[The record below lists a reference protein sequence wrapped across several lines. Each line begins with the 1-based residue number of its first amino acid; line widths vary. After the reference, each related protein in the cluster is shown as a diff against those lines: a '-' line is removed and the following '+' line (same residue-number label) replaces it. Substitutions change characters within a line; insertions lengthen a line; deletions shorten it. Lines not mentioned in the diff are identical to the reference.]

1 MRRRTPLALTEL
13 IPVLFQVI
21 ILPLLG
27 ILTKY
32 LVAWISAKTDELK
45 QQKDNELYDKYLDLL
60 ETTITDCVIAT
71 NQTYVDTLKAEGKFD
86 AEAQKLAFQ
95 KTYDAVMA
103 ILTEDAKE
111 YLIHAIGDFDA
122 FVNAKIEANVKAGKT
137 SNG

>member
-1 MRRRTPLALTEL
+1 LALAEF
-13 IPVLFQVI
+13 IPIVFQVI

-45 QQKDNELYDKYLDLL
+45 QKKDNELYDKYLDLL

-95 KTYDAVMA
+95 KTYEAIMA

>member
-1 MRRRTPLALTEL
+1 M
-13 IPVLFQVI
+13 PVLFQVI

-45 QQKDNELYDKYLDLL
+45 QKKDNELYDKYLDLL

-95 KTYDAVMA
+95 KTYEAIMA

>member
-1 MRRRTPLALTEL
+1 M
-13 IPVLFQVI
+13 PVLFQVI

-45 QQKDNELYDKYLDLL
+45 QKKDNELYDKYLDLL

-86 AEAQKLAFQ
+86 AETQKLAFQ
-95 KTYDAVMA
+95 KTYEAIMA

-137 SNG
+137 SSG

>member
-1 MRRRTPLALTEL
+1 MVLAEL

-95 KTYDAVMA
+95 KTYEAVMV

-111 YLIHAIGDFDA
+111 YLTHAIGDFDA

>member
-1 MRRRTPLALTEL
+1 M
-13 IPVLFQVI
+13 PVLFQVI

-95 KTYDAVMA
+95 KTYEAIMA